1 LPAGQMAAGRPQRSF
16 SLIPAS
22 FMIAACSLILRSR
35 LPLIAFISDGKL
47 HDRIVPFEMNLIH
60 LDAQAAFHCIIQV
73 FD

>member
-1 LPAGQMAAGRPQRSF
+1 MPAGQMAAGRPQRSF

-22 FMIAACSLILRSR
+22 FMMAACSPVLRSR

-47 HDRIVPFEMNLIH
+47 HDRIILLEMNLVHI
-60 LDAQAAFHCIIQV
+60 DAQAAFHCIIQV